1 MSAYVRPVFL
11 PIRVDVRAGCPLRP
25 PSLLLSSIPDEILT
39 HHSARPMKDN
49 LQEGRSPS
57 TAVHVSLRALAIKPC
72 HAHLW
77 PVASRSVFQLPPGAA
92 VPEDARALKFNVRRR
107 CARLCPPSSRPTFS
121 FPRMAPCGPA
131 TPLSA
136 HPTSHARQ
144 TAGGP
149 HVDKDRRLHVRP
161 LESSAFVSLA
171 LYPQAEMLR
180 PPSRPD
186 ALLGHRASW

>member
-1 MSAYVRPVFL
+1 MSAYVRLVFL
-11 PIRVDVRAGCPLRP
+11 PVRVDVRAGRTPRP

-39 HHSARPMKDN
+39 HRSACLNVN
-49 LQEGRSPS
+49 LQEGRSPC

-77 PVASRSVFQLPPGAA
+77 PVASRPVFQLPPGAA
-92 VPEDARALKFNVRRR
+92 VPEDARALKFNVHRR
-107 CARLCPPSSRPTFS
+107 CARLRPPSGRPAS
-121 FPRMAPCGPA
+121 SVPRMSPCGLA

-149 HVDKDRRLHVRP
+149 HADEDRRLHVRP
-161 LESSAFVSLA
+161 LESSVFVPPA
-171 LYPQAEMLR
+171 LYPQADMLR
-180 PPSRPD
+180 PPLRPH
-186 ALLGHRASW
+186 ALLSHRASW

>member
-1 MSAYVRPVFL
+1 MRTYDRSFYQSVL
-11 PIRVDVRAGCPLRP
+11 NVDVRTGRAPRP
-25 PSLLLSSIPDEILT
+25 PSLLLSSIPDGILT
-39 HHSARPMKDN
+39 HRSARPMNDN

-57 TAVHVSLRALAIKPC
+57 TAVHVRLRALAIKPC

-77 PVASRSVFQLPPGAA
+77 PVASRPVFQLPPGAA

-107 CARLCPPSSRPTFS
+107 CARLCPPSSRPAFAV
-121 FPRMAPCGPA
+121 PRMSPCGLA

-161 LESSAFVSLA
+161 LESSAFVPLT
-171 LYPQAEMLR
+171 LC
-180 PPSRPD
+180 
-186 ALLGHRASW
+186 